1 MSRTVVEL
9 TGPAGAGKT
18 TIVDALR
25 AEDPWTCVGV
35 DVGRLRTVAS
45 LGRVTPRLCAE
56 RVTARGRWWTAA
68 ELRSIAY
75 LGAWQGPLAH
85 DAGGRPGDWLLLLDH
100 GPVFRLAMLA
110 ANGPAMTRTPTFRQW
125 WRRTARD
132 WAGLLDAVV
141 CLDAPDEVLRSRID
155 ARDRAHRVRHASRSE
170 AEAFLARYR
179 EAFAAALELVA
190 SAGTPV
196 FHVDTSAPLD
206 EVTHVV
212 RSRIGG
218 ITSQAL
224 R

>member
-1 MSRTVVEL
+1 MTGGVVEL
-9 TGPAGAGKT
+9 AGPAGAGKT
-18 TIVDALR
+18 TVATALTRMLPGTRLGPPPGRFATVR
-25 AEDPWTCVGV
+25 ALVPATPMLLASRSAAGDGKRWSQPEIRSVG
-35 DVGRLRTVAS
+35 
-45 LGRVTPRLCAE
+45 
-56 RVTARGRWWTAA
+56 
-68 ELRSIAY
+68 Y
-75 LGAWQGPLAH
+75 LLAWQRTLATPEP
-85 DAGGRPGDWLLLLDH
+85 GRLLLLDH

-110 ANGPAMTRTPTFRQW
+110 AHGPAMTRTPTFRQW